1 MVGKQL
7 LEAMNEQIKNE
18 FYSAYLYLAMAA
30 HCEAENLPGFG
41 KWLRVQ
47 AQEEI
52 GHGMKFFEFLI
63 DRGARVTLQAIS
75 QPPAKYKSMA
85 AMFQEVLEHEKRVT
99 SLINRL
105 YEIAVAEKD
114 YAAQVLLHWFIN
126 EQVEEEKNA
135 TQILEQLKMIP
146 EKGGALL
153 FLDRHVGKREAE
165 KE

>member
-1 MVGKQL
+1 MISKKLQ
-7 LEAMNEQIKNE
+7 EAINEQIKNE

-41 KWLRVQ
+41 KWLKIQ
-47 AQEEI
+47 AQEEM
-52 GHGMKFFEFLI
+52 GHGMKFYEFLV
-63 DRGARVTLQAIS
+63 DRGARVTLLGIP
-75 QPPAKYKSMA
+75 QPPASFKSMA
-85 AMFQEVLEHEKRVT
+85 SLFAQVLEHEQKVT
-99 SLINRL
+99 ALINRL
-105 YEIAVAEKD
+105 YEIALQEKD
-114 YAAQVLLHWFIN
+114 FPAQVLLHWFIN

-135 TQILEQLKMIP
+135 TQILEQLRMIP